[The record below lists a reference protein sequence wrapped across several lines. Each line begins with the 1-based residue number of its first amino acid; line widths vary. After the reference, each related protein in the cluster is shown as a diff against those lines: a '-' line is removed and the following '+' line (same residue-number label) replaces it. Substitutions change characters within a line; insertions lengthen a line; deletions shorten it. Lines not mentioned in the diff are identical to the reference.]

1 MQRFPK
7 NLDAIGALSERTVDK
22 FQNTSVISKN
32 DEWKPMLNQGSMVT
46 SPSADVQF
54 RLINNWKLAAGGVM
68 RSWQFLGWS
77 NRVNQFVDLLN
88 FPSSCLLKL
97 RKAQLGRHR

>member
-1 MQRFPK
+1 MPFILLSDDRSIGEVLIEKRRFQLWTRSK

-46 SPSADVQF
+46 SRP
-54 RLINNWKLAAGGVM
+54 
-68 RSWQFLGWS
+68 
-77 NRVNQFVDLLN
+77 
-88 FPSSCLLKL
+88 
-97 RKAQLGRHR
+97 